1 MEIINI
7 PIEDFKELLRN
18 AFIQGEEYQKQWE
31 LEQIGEI
38 EENTEKDFKEW
49 FKTLN
54 LNEYEK
60 STTS

>member
-7 PIEDFKELLRN
+7 PTEDFKELLRN

-49 FKTLN
+49 FETLD

>member
-49 FKTLN
+49 FETLD

-60 STTS
+60 STTT